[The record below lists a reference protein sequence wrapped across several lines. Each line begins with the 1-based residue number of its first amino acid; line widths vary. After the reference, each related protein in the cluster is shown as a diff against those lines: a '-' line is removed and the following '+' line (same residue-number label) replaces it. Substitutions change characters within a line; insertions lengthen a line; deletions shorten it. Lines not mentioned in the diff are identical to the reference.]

1 MSRLVKLSEVL
12 QSVDSPLGRQ
22 RVVAHLKSRPYPHYK
37 PHPNKAGLLER
48 IDENENLTMGRF
60 VNRQF
65 KPIRTVEVT
74 AADM

>member
-1 MSRLVKLSEVL
+1 MSRLVKLSKVL
-12 QSVDSPLGRQ
+12 QSVDSPPGRQ
-22 RVVAHLKSRPYPHYK
+22 RVVAHLQSQPFPHYQ

-48 IDENENLTMGRF
+48 IDANESLTLGRF

-65 KPIRTVEVT
+65 TPIRTVKVT